1 MDLDYFDT
9 LIAVAPDCPVDHAV
23 PPAPRGAK
31 RTVAVIQYEL
41 LTAHPGRL
49 AQPDVLFHSWLARQ
63 DGPDVPA
70 AGEDAL
76 RTEFFAKPQACLR
89 SSPLPKKYGWGL
101 LFDHEG
107 RITLCPMES
116 ETYARI
122 IGGEEPSLT
131 IRPALRSSRR
141 WSTA

>member
-9 LIAVAPDCPVDHAV
+9 LIAIAPDCPVDHAV
-23 PPAPRGAK
+23 PPAPRGGK
-31 RTVAVIQYEL
+31 PTVAVVQYDL
-41 LTAHPGRL
+41 LTADPGRL
-49 AQPDVLFHSWLARQ
+49 TQPDILFRSWLARQ
-63 DGPDVPA
+63 DRQAVSPA
-70 AGEDAL
+70 EEEEL
-76 RTEFFAKPQACLR
+76 RTAFFAKPQACLR

-116 ETYARI
+116 EAYARI
-122 IGGEEPSLT
+122 IAGKEPALT

-141 WSTA
+141 